1 MFEPTVERCDVKGF
15 PFLETSVI
23 LPTELHFIF
32 FKMKKKSEFSCFFGE
47 IGQKLSG

>member
-23 LPTELHFIF
+23 LPTELHFVF
-32 FKMKKKSEFSCFFGE
+32 FKMKKKIRIFVFFW
-47 IGQKLSG
+47 